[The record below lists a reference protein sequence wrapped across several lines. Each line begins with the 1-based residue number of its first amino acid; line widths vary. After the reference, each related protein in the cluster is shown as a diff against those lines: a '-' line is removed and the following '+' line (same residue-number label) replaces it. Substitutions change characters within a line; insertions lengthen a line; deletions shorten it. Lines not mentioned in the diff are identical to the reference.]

1 LYEDDWNLMRAIATF
16 VATESKEVVKPMSSG
31 AVGDAV
37 SEFGDGNFFMLHI
50 FLILPFTPLV
60 HHTWY

>member
-1 LYEDDWNLMRAIATF
+1 MRAIATF